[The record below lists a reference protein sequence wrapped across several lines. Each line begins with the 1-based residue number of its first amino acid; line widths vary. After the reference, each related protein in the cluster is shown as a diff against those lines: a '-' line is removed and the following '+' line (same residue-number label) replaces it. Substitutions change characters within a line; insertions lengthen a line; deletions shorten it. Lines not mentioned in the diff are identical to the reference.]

1 MTKKTFI
8 LSCQQPTEHSKL
20 SHRNFYEQKEEVA
33 VLQEELLGRLV
44 GLARGL
50 YADEAF
56 ADTHKEMIGGLFASI
71 FTEAFFPDFVLNAIE
86 EAKAAK
92 LLLTP
97 HCAMCGSCS
106 RTHDYDMKEMYQ
118 NDEDTRSFKSLI
130 LLGLQGLAYY
140 TYRLMA
146 LGHEDQEIND
156 FFYRGMFSIGEEW
169 TKQEYMP
176 IIVELSRL
184 SSHCLAL
191 LKTACEEKKKPLPW
205 NEEETIFHWYDAK
218 DVCRFL
224 ALLHNGE
231 KDFDFGNEHPLFLS
245 PFVYSSLCEEYNLT
259 HA

>member
-8 LSCQQPTEHSKL
+8 FSCQQPTEHSKL

-106 RTHDYDMKEMYQ
+106 RTHDYDMKNMWG
-118 NDEDTRSFKSLI
+118 NDEETRSFKSLI

-146 LGHEDQEIND
+146 SGQEDQEIND
-156 FFYRGMFSIGEEW
+156 FFYRGMFSIGEDW
-169 TKQEYMP
+169 TAQEYMP
-176 IIVELSRL
+176 IITELARL
-184 SSHCLAL
+184 SSRCLSL
-191 LKTACEEKKKPLPW
+191 LKTVCEEKNKILPW
-205 NEEETIFHWYDAK
+205 KEEKTLFHWYDAK
-218 DVCRFL
+218 DICHFL
-224 ALLHNGE
+224 ALLQDGE
-231 KDFDFGNEHPLFLS
+231 KDFDFGTERPRFLS
-245 PFVYSSLCEEYNLT
+245 PFVYQALCSEYHLNN
-259 HA
+259 A